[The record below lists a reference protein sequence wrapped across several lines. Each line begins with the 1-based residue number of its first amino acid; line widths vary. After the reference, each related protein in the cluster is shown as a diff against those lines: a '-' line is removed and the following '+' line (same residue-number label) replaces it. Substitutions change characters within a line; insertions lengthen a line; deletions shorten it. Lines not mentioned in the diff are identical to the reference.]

1 MYSWYTYT
9 LPTSTRRAIENKG
22 YSLVREASGG
32 FVTYYRGDEDLID
45 MRPQETRT
53 VISYYKSK
61 HYVDIIKKNLNY

>member
-1 MYSWYTYT
+1 
-9 LPTSTRRAIENKG
+9 
-22 YSLVREASGG
+22 
-32 FVTYYRGDEDLID
+32 

>member
-1 MYSWYTYT
+1 M
-9 LPTSTRRAIENKG
+9 
-22 YSLVREASGG
+22 REASGG